1 MFYGLDVHK
10 EFIQVC
16 AVDAKGAKRKE
27 YRIGATAEAIE
38 DWAQQLGKRDQV
50 VLEATFH
57 TWAIHA
63 IVCRFAGRVAVAHP
77 LEVKAIAHAKIK
89 TDKVDAYTLARLL
102 QANFLPEVVLPDEAA
117 WALRQLVSHRRLLV
131 KQRVAIKN
139 TIHAA
144 LNRRLVPQPEG
155 EPFSGKARRWMRSL
169 ELPAT
174 ERFLLHNSLDLLE
187 DLDRRI
193 AAVDDELLQATSLE
207 RQAQL
212 LMTIPGVGCNVA
224 IGLLATIGDVHRFS
238 SPNKLTAY
246 LGLVPRLNQSAG
258 RCYHGPITKAG
269 PTIARSLVIEAAQ
282 ILARSPSPLATTY
295 WRVRRKR
302 GHNVAVTALARKL
315 VVVAW
320 HLLQKGEPYR
330 YASAVRTRE
339 KLRALI
345 PRDQRRRAAHA
356 PKTLEQVY
364 CEAGLPVPAPPT
376 RAERRTA
383 AVNRR
388 ARTRMANSSPRA

>member
-16 AVDAKGAKRKE
+16 AVDAKGSKRKE

-38 DWAQQLGKRDQV
+38 AWARQLGRRDQA

-57 TWAIHA
+57 TWAIHS
-63 IVCRFAGRVAVAHP
+63 IVSRYAGRVAVAHP

-102 QANFLPEVVLPDEAA
+102 QTDFLPEVVLPDEGA

-139 TIHAA
+139 TIRAT
-144 LNRRLVPQPEG
+144 LNRRLVSQPEG
-155 EPFSGKARRWMRSL
+155 EPFSGKARRWMRAL
-169 ELPAT
+169 ELPET

-193 AAVDDELLQATSLE
+193 AAVDTELLHAASLE
-207 RQAQL
+207 HQARL
-212 LMTIPGVGCNVA
+212 LMTIPGVGARVA
-224 IGLLATIGDVHRFS
+224 VGLVATIGDIHRFS
-238 SPNKLTAY
+238 SPDKLAAY
-246 LGLVPRLNQSAG
+246 LGLVPRVSQSAG
-258 RCYHGPITKAG
+258 RSHRGPITKAG
-269 PTIARSLVIEAAQ
+269 STIARSLVVEAAQ
-282 ILARSPSPLATTY
+282 ILARMPTPLATTY

-320 HLLQKGEPYR
+320 HLLSKDEPYR
-330 YASAVRTRE
+330 YAPATSTYT
-339 KLRALI
+339 KLRSLI
-345 PRDQRRRAAHA
+345 PREQRQRARTPA
-356 PKTLEQVY
+356 TLDQVY
-364 CEAGLPVPAPPT
+364 LEAGLPLPTPAS
-376 RAERRTA
+376 AGERRAA

-388 ARTRMANSSPRA
+388 VRTRLARQSRRV